1 MKKAALPFLLAVA
14 LFGCDSSLSVRGRRD
29 SAANVPKGP
38 APEFEL
44 ENIAGGKTKAADLK
58 GKVLVVDFWAT
69 WCEPCIA
76 EIPKFNKIADEYK
89 GKDVQIVGITV
100 ESPHDDIKPKVKET
114 GMKYTVLVG
123 NDAVVDGFG
132 GLIGFPTTFIVT
144 KDWKIYK
151 KYMGALPDKDAR
163 IKKDIEKLL
172 TEDAANNAD

>member
-1 MKKAALPFLLAVA
+1 MKTAALLLALAFGV
-14 LFGCDSSLSVRGRRD
+14 FGCTSTTNFNVND
-29 SAANVPKGP
+29 SASVTGKGP
-38 APEFEL
+38 APEFVL
-44 ENIAGGKTKAADLK
+44 ENIAGGKTAAADLK

-76 EIPKFNKIADEYK
+76 EIPKFNKMMDEYR

-100 ESPHDDIKPKVKET
+100 ESAHDTIKPKVAET
-114 GMKYTVLVG
+114 GMKYMVLVG

-132 GLIGFPTTFIVT
+132 GLIGFPTTFVVT

-172 TEDAANNAD
+172 AQDGANTD